1 MSSPPCS
8 RYSRRKRR
16 RWASSTPPSARSCA
30 RPTTPTSR
38 RTLRASSSRV
48 AAFSL
53 LALTNLLW
61 AGNWV
66 LGRAL
71 RDTFD
76 PVSLNFW
83 RWFIA
88 LIVLTPFGL
97 RAVAGKG
104 DVLRQHIGI
113 LALLALL
120 SVPLFQTMVY
130 QGLRTTTT
138 INAVLLN
145 SSAPVFMIACSW
157 LVERERA
164 TPRQIAGMLISLAGI
179 VIIMTRGEPSRLV
192 ELELHAGDAW
202 ILAGMPLW
210 GLYSVLLKRRP
221 AELSGVGLLFVMA
234 LLGVTMLAPF
244 FLAHSMMAPPAAPSF
259 DAIVALVYV
268 GIGASVIAFICWNRG
283 VAIVGAN
290 AAGFTLHLL
299 PAFGTLLAIVFL
311 GEQFR
316 VFHAAGIATILAG
329 VLLATWKR

>member
-1 MSSPPCS
+1 M
-8 RYSRRKRR
+8 
-16 RWASSTPPSARSCA
+16 
-30 RPTTPTSR
+30 
-38 RTLRASSSRV
+38 
-48 AAFSL
+48 
-53 LALTNLLW
+53 
-61 AGNWV
+61 

-88 LIVLTPFGL
+88 LAVLTPFGL
-97 RAVAGKG
+97 RAIAGKG
-104 DVLRQHIGI
+104 EVLRRHAGI

-120 SVPLFQTMVY
+120 SVPLFQTMIY
-130 QGLRTTTT
+130 HGLRTTMA
-138 INAVLLN
+138 INALLIN

-164 TPRQIAGMLISLAGI
+164 SARQIAGMLISLAGI

-192 ELELHAGDAW
+192 DLEFHGGDAW
-202 ILAGMPLW
+202 ILAAMPLW

-221 AELSGVGLLFVMA
+221 AELSGVGLLFVIT

-244 FLAHSMMAPPAAPSF
+244 FLAHASSAPTPMPRLEAV
-259 DAIVALVYV
+259 VALIYV

-311 GEQFR
+311 GEEFH
-316 VFHAAGIATILAG
+316 VFHAAGVATILAG
-329 VLLATWKR
+329 VILATYQR

>member
-1 MSSPPCS
+1 
-8 RYSRRKRR
+8 
-16 RWASSTPPSARSCA
+16 
-30 RPTTPTSR
+30 
-38 RTLRASSSRV
+38 
-48 AAFSL
+48 
-53 LALTNLLW
+53 
-61 AGNWV
+61 V

-88 LIVLTPFGL
+88 LAVLTPFGL
-97 RAVAGKG
+97 RAIAGKG
-104 DVLRQHIGI
+104 EVLRRHAGI

-120 SVPLFQTMVY
+120 SVQLFQTMIY
-130 QGLRTTTT
+130 HGLRTTMA
-138 INAVLLN
+138 INALLIN

-157 LVERERA
+157 LVDRERA
-164 TPRQIAGMLISLAGI
+164 SARQIAGMLLSLAGI
-179 VIIMTRGEPSRLV
+179 IIIMTQGEPRRLI

-202 ILAGMPLW
+202 ILAAMPLW

-221 AELSGVGLLFVMA
+221 AELSGVGLLFVIT

-244 FLAHSMMAPPAAPSF
+244 FLAHASGAPTPMPRLEAV
-259 DAIVALVYV
+259 VALIYV

-311 GEQFR
+311 GEEFHI
-316 VFHAAGIATILAG
+316 FHAAGVATILAG
-329 VLLATWKR
+329 VILATYQR

>member
-1 MSSPPCS
+1 MG
-8 RYSRRKRR
+8 
-16 RWASSTPPSARSCA
+16 RSCA
-30 RPTTPTSR
+30 RRITPTSR
-38 RTLRASSSRV
+38 RTLPASSARL

-83 RWFIA
+83 RWFVA
-88 LIVLTPFGL
+88 LAVLTPFGL
-97 RAVAGKG
+97 RAIAGKAA
-104 DVLRQHIGI
+104 VLRQNWRI

-130 QGLRTTTT
+130 QGLRTTTA

-202 ILAGMPLW
+202 ILAAMPLW

-221 AELSGVGLLFVMA
+221 PELGGVALLFVVA

-244 FLAHSMMAPPAAPSF
+244 FLVASTVAPPKPPTLEVVAA
-259 DAIVALVYV
+259 VLYV
-268 GIGASVIAFICWNRG
+268 GIAASVIAFICWNRG

-290 AAGFTLHLL
+290 AAGFTLHFL

-311 GEQFR
+311 GEAFR
-316 VFHAAGIATILAG
+316 GFHAAGVATILAG
-329 VLLATWKR
+329 VLLATYRR